1 MSDNKVTIQT
11 DLPSDPS
18 EVSSQQV
25 IEALN
30 DIKAAVGSKKTP
42 GVREIVVQSRRPQSS
57 VLSYG
62 VYQSTGSGRNRVDF
76 RPPFHDYGEIA
87 RAVDTESYLARSIQK
102 HREYILKEGYTI
114 SGKNPETVRYIKDR
128 LFTIAM
134 STGVTTSEWVR
145 ELVTNLVTYSTCHLV
160 FRRDFSKSS
169 GRKIRLH
176 GKTMDPIAGL
186 FPMDP
191 VSVKVKQNIAGRPI
205 RWKQEIDG
213 RYRYFD
219 ADNVLTVTIDRKSG
233 FVFGTPYSV
242 TVLDD
247 IRALRRLEE
256 LVELVAHKHL
266 FPLFHVRVGTEKNPA
281 QDIETVGGEII
292 SEVDSARYEIQDMP
306 SEGGLVT
313 SERYDIKLLGSEG
326 KVLDLR
332 PYIDHFKERVM
343 SGLRLSPLDL
353 GQADTGNKATAA
365 VVNRNLV
372 DAVKDFQR
380 VLSDQI
386 TFQLFNILLL
396 EGGFDLNETNQVLF
410 GFPTADREEERS
422 QQQHGLTLYQSNAI
436 SCEELRTEYLSK
448 ERFTD
453 LEEEDTWFSRYE
465 KPKIDIQL
473 EMKKIQSSSQGGG
486 ESSKSTNKVSARPTN
501 QYKTSPSKPKNP
513 ANDKIDLEF
522 ISLKNKKINDIDI
535 DVFVY
540 KIDRII
546 KTNYNLNSQDF
557 EIIQKILKKIQK
569 SITINDTESN
579 IYTDLSLHI
588 EQVKAFLNNL
598 KSTGSKT
605 SQKA

>member
-30 DIKAAVGSKKTP
+30 DIKAAVGSKETP

-410 GFPTADREEERS
+410 GFPTADREE
-422 QQQHGLTLYQSNAI
+422 
-436 SCEELRTEYLSK
+436 
-448 ERFTD
+448 
-453 LEEEDTWFSRYE
+453 
-465 KPKIDIQL
+465 
-473 EMKKIQSSSQGGG
+473 
-486 ESSKSTNKVSARPTN
+486 KSA
-501 QYKTSPSKPKNP
+501 
-513 ANDKIDLEF
+513 
-522 ISLKNKKINDIDI
+522 
-535 DVFVY
+535 
-540 KIDRII
+540 
-546 KTNYNLNSQDF
+546 LNS
-557 EIIQKILKKIQK
+557 
-569 SITINDTESN
+569 NMA
-579 IYTDLSLHI
+579 LHYI
-588 EQVKAFLNNL
+588 
-598 KSTGSKT
+598 
-605 SQKA
+605 SQTP